1 MVRSL
6 DESGDEARQRTLNE
20 LLWPFF
26 GTEPEAEVYEVH
38 FDFSPTTERQPGY
51 RVDRTLYRPHRSFPI
66 LVFERRETFVE
77 EL

>member
-1 MVRSL
+1 
-6 DESGDEARQRTLNE
+6 

-38 FDFSPTTERQPGY
+38 FDFSPTTERQARY
-51 RVDRTLYRPHRSFPI
+51 RMRRALYRPHRSFPT
-66 LVFERRETFVE
+66 VFSEGRETLVE